1 MKLFR
6 YMTKPTRE
14 HEHICT
20 SAERYDLVVIKV
32 NVVLEFAR

>member
-6 YMTKPTRE
+6 YMTKPTRG
-14 HEHICT
+14 HEHVCT
-20 SAERYDLVVIKV
+20 SAERYDLFVIKV